1 MSKKIYYRY
10 NNQTLTYERV
20 YPSAGERAWG
30 VIRYLIT
37 SILMGGGLFF
47 LLAYYID
54 SPFEAML
61 KREISVLTSQNRIL
75 SKRIDEAQSVMTELQ
90 MRDDNLYRVMLQAE
104 PIPPELRAAQYGR
117 TNRYQEFDALSN
129 ASLIK
134 NTAEK
139 MDLLNKQLFIQSH
152 SYDELLDLFN
162 TREVR
167 LMAIPAIQP
176 VLNKDLKQ
184 TSSGF
189 GRRIDPVY
197 KTVRMHTGMDFTA
210 KIGTPV
216 YATGDGTVE
225 QADWDQGYGKTIVIN
240 HGFGYKTK
248 YAHLHDYSV
257 KRGTVVKRGQVIGKV
272 GNTGKSTGPHLH
284 YEVLYRGKHVN
295 PQNYYFMDLS
305 PQEYD
310 KMVLLSSTQ
319 GMMMD

>member
-10 NNQTLTYERV
+10 NQQSLTYERV
-20 YPSAGERAWG
+20 YPTAGERLWG
-30 VIRYLIT
+30 AIRYLLV
-37 SILMGGGLFF
+37 SIFLGGGLF
-47 LLAYYID
+47 LLLSYYIE

-61 KREISVLTSQNRIL
+61 KKETNTLLAQNRLL
-75 SKRIDEAQSVMTELQ
+75 SKRIDQAQEMMTELQ

-104 PIPPELRAAQYGR
+104 PIPSELRTAQYAR

-129 ASLIK
+129 APLIK
-134 NTAEK
+134 QTAEK

-152 SYDELLDLFN
+152 SYDEILDLFN

-176 VLNKDLKQ
+176 ILNKDLKQ

-210 KIGTPV
+210 KVGTPV
-216 YATGDGTVE
+216 YATGEGTIE
-225 QADWDQGYGKTIVIN
+225 SADWDQGYGKTIVIN

-257 KRGTVVKRGQVIGKV
+257 KRGAKVKRGEVIGKV

-284 YEVLYRGKHVN
+284 YEVLFRGKHVN
-295 PQNYYFMDLS
+295 PQNYYFMDLT

-310 KMVLLSSTQ
+310 RMVQISATQ
-319 GMMMD
+319 GIMMD